1 MQREKPLILLVDD
14 DTDIIEFLT
23 YSLIQNG
30 FLVESV
36 YNGLDA
42 ITKAKEII
50 PDIILLD
57 VMMPKM
63 DGMETCSNLRNI
75 KELNDTMIVFLTA
88 RGEDYSQIDGFERG
102 ADDYIAKPIQPKVL
116 VSRLKAILKRQRSA
130 EEGNKAI
137 ISFDNI
143 IINTESCEVKVDN
156 NEVHL
161 SKKELELLLLLISK
175 PDKLFSREDIFSK
188 IWGEDIVVGER
199 TIDVHIRHLREKLKT
214 DKIKTYKGIGYKFQ
228 QK

>member
-14 DTDIIEFLT
+14 DTDIIEFLS
-23 YSLIQNG
+23 YSLKQND

-143 IINTESCEVKVDN
+143 TINTESCEVKVDN

>member
-14 DTDIIEFLT
+14 DTDIIEFLS
-23 YSLIQNG
+23 YSLKQND

-88 RGEDYSQIDGFERG
+88 RGEDYSQINGFERG

-143 IINTESCEVKVDN
+143 TINTESCEVKVDN

>member
-14 DTDIIEFLT
+14 DTDIIEFLS
-23 YSLIQNG
+23 YSLKQND

-88 RGEDYSQIDGFERG
+88 RGEDYSQINGFERG

-116 VSRLKAILKRQRSA
+116 VSRLKAILKRQRSV

-143 IINTESCEVKVDN
+143 TINTESCEVKVDN

>member
-14 DTDIIEFLT
+14 DTDIIEFLS
-23 YSLIQNG
+23 YSLKQND

-143 IINTESCEVKVDN
+143 TINTESCEVKVDN

-228 QK
+228 KK

>member
-23 YSLIQNG
+23 YSLKQND